1 MKSPWRIAFFFSL
14 ALLIGL
20 AMVYLKNQHMQSL
33 YQLTHLTEEQAQ
45 LRQIIWL
52 QQSQLSNTMQS
63 PQQVKAKIKALD
75 LDLYP
80 PGQVP
85 VETESYQLSKNEW

>member
-1 MKSPWRIAFFFSL
+1 MNSPWRIAFFFSL

-33 YQLTHLTEEQAQ
+33 NRLIHLTEEQAQ
-45 LRQIIWL
+45 LRQSLWL
-52 QQSQLSNTMQS
+52 QQSQLSYRMQN
-63 PQQVKAKIKALD
+63 PRQVKAKIKALD

-85 VETESYQLSKNEW
+85 VETEPYRLSKNEW

>member
-1 MKSPWRIAFFFSL
+1 MNSPWRIAFFFSL

-20 AMVYLKNQHMQSL
+20 ATVYLKNQHMQSL
-33 YQLTHLTEEQAQ
+33 NRLIHLTEEQAQ
-45 LRQIIWL
+45 LRQTLWL
-52 QQSQLSNTMQS
+52 QQSQLSNKMQN
-63 PQQVKAKIKALD
+63 PRQVKAKIKTLD

-85 VETESYQLSKNEW
+85 VETEPYRLSKNEW

>member
-1 MKSPWRIAFFFSL
+1 MNSPWRITFFFSL

-33 YQLTHLTEEQAQ
+33 NRLTHLTEEQAQ
-45 LRQIIWL
+45 LRQSLWL
-52 QQSQLSNTMQS
+52 QQSQLSYRMQN
-63 PQQVKAKIKALD
+63 PRQVKAKIKALN

-80 PGQVP
+80 PGQSP
-85 VETESYQLSKNEW
+85 VETEPYRLSKNEW

>member
-1 MKSPWRIAFFFSL
+1 MNSPWRITFFFSL

-33 YQLTHLTEEQAQ
+33 NRLTHLTEEQAQ
-45 LRQIIWL
+45 LRQSLWL
-52 QQSQLSNTMQS
+52 QQSQLSYRMQN
-63 PQQVKAKIKALD
+63 PRQVKAKIKALD

-85 VETESYQLSKNEW
+85 VETEPYRLSKNEW

>member
-1 MKSPWRIAFFFSL
+1 MNSPWRIAFFFSL

-20 AMVYLKNQHMQSL
+20 VLVYLKNQHMQSL
-33 YQLTHLTEEQAQ
+33 NRLTHLTEEQVQ
-45 LRQIIWL
+45 LRQGVWL
-52 QQSQLSNTMQS
+52 QQSQLSRRIQN
-63 PQQVKAKIKALD
+63 PRQVKAQIKALE

-85 VETESYQLSKNEW
+85 VETKSYRLSKSEW